1 MRVLVTGSS
10 GLIGSNIIK
19 LLKHKFDFIGLDIT
33 KNNQSPDI
41 PTIFSDAVNING
53 ITDNIKN
60 VDAIIHLAANPSVHT
75 SWENALSN
83 NISLTHN
90 IFETAKNIGIKKI
103 IFASSNHAV
112 GNFEMDI
119 PYSKIVKGD
128 YKKLSPGKYKLIDH
142 RVPIRPDSQ
151 YGISKAFGEATGR
164 YYHEHHNMDV
174 SCLRI
179 GTFNAENKPNNI
191 RSLSTWVS
199 YRDLSHMI
207 EMCLLNQKGFEIFYG
222 VSDNLWKIWDIE
234 HAKSTIGY
242 KPLDNAEIYRT
253 K

>member
-41 PTIFSDAVNING
+41 PTIFSDAVNINE

-75 SWENALSN
+75 SWKNALSN

-103 IFASSNHAV
+103 I
-112 GNFEMDI
+112 
-119 PYSKIVKGD
+119 
-128 YKKLSPGKYKLIDH
+128 
-142 RVPIRPDSQ
+142 
-151 YGISKAFGEATGR
+151 
-164 YYHEHHNMDV
+164 
-174 SCLRI
+174 
-179 GTFNAENKPNNI
+179 
-191 RSLSTWVS
+191 
-199 YRDLSHMI
+199 
-207 EMCLLNQKGFEIFYG
+207 
-222 VSDNLWKIWDIE
+222 
-234 HAKSTIGY
+234 
-242 KPLDNAEIYRT
+242 
-253 K
+253 